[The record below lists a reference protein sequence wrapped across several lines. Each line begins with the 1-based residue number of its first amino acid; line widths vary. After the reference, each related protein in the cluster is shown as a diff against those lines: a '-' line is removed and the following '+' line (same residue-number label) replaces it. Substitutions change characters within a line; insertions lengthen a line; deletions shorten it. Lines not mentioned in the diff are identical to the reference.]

1 MGDIQSVTLVDR
13 RGYLT
18 VVLEIER
25 EENLVFRRPENVRDW
40 FNSMQ
45 RMVVEIKA
53 KEMQSTEEFWSSKVA
68 KRSYNAQD
76 HFSNNKPRSTTS
88 LDRKRR
94 RNRNDCK

>member
-1 MGDIQSVTLVDR
+1 MTLVDR

-53 KEMQSTEEFWSSKVA
+53 KEMKSTEEFWSKTVA
-68 KRSYNAQD
+68 KHSYNENAQY
-76 HFSNNKPRSTTS
+76 HFSNNNSRSTTS
-88 LDRKRR
+88 LDRKRSR
-94 RNRNDCK
+94 DRNDGK

>member
-1 MGDIQSVTLVDR
+1 MTLVDR

-18 VVLEIER
+18 VVLETER
-25 EENLVFRRPENVRDW
+25 EENLVLRRPENVRDW

-45 RMVVEIKA
+45 RIVVEIKA
-53 KEMQSTEEFWSSKVA
+53 KEMQSTEEFWSKKVA
-68 KRSYNAQD
+68 KRSYNENAQY

-94 RNRNDCK
+94 RDRHDGK

>member
-1 MGDIQSVTLVDR
+1 MDR

-18 VVLEIER
+18 VVLEIEK

-53 KEMQSTEEFWSSKVA
+53 KEMQSTEEFWSKKVA
-68 KRSYNAQD
+68 NRSYNDNAQYN
-76 HFSNNKPRSTTS
+76 FSNNKPRSTTS

-94 RNRNDCK
+94 RDRNESK